1 MIGSYRQGDDTYT
14 LWAQSQNPHLLRQ
27 WIADHT
33 LRVPEHKLR
42 VVSPDVGGGFG
53 QKIFEYPE
61 DAVVLW
67 ASKLL
72 GRPVRWTG
80 TRSENLLVDTYARD
94 HVSQGAMAFDDD
106 GRILALDID
115 TIASVGGYLNGMGAG
130 ICGAFYPVH
139 LTGLYDIP
147 AARCRIRGVYTNTT
161 PTDAYRGAGQPEA
174 AFLLERLLDTAA
186 REMNVDPFDLRSRNV
201 LEPDQFPY
209 TSAMGRLYDSGNY
222 PGLIEI
228 TKAESR
234 YEELRRE
241 QRESADGGLRMGIG
255 IAGVVESTG
264 GPSSRNAATIGR
276 RIPTYDSA
284 TVRVHPSGTVTV
296 MCGGHSHGQGHAT
309 TFAQIA
315 AEMLG
320 CDINSVDIV
329 EGDTDRTPFGL
340 GTFGSRTLLVVGIA
354 ITRAVDKVIA
364 KGAKIA
370 AHLMECDDKD
380 VVFEAG
386 RYTIAGTNQ
395 SVDFTEIVKA
405 AYLVENYPEDLE
417 PGLEE
422 TAFYDP
428 PGRATTSGI
437 HLCVV
442 LVDPTDGTIRL
453 RDYWSIDDVGRAINP
468 MVVEGQLHGGIV
480 QGLGQ
485 VLMENCVYD
494 ESGQLLTGT
503 FMDYA
508 MPRAEDVPSFAT
520 AFQETLNPDNP
531 LGAKGVGES
540 GAIGPPPAV
549 VNAVVDALA
558 DLGVR
563 HIDMPLTP
571 ERVWKAIRDAAKS
584 ADGDGV

>member
-1 MIGSYRQGDDTYT
+1 
-14 LWAQSQNPHLLRQ
+14 
-27 WIADHT
+27 
-33 LRVPEHKLR
+33 
-42 VVSPDVGGGFG
+42 
-53 QKIFEYPE
+53 
-61 DAVVLW
+61 
-67 ASKLL
+67 
-72 GRPVRWTG
+72 
-80 TRSENLLVDTYARD
+80 
-94 HVSQGAMAFDDD
+94 
-106 GRILALDID
+106 
-115 TIASVGGYLNGMGAG
+115 
-130 ICGAFYPVH
+130 
-139 LTGLYDIP
+139 
-147 AARCRIRGVYTNTT
+147 
-161 PTDAYRGAGQPEA
+161 
-174 AFLLERLLDTAA
+174 
-186 REMNVDPFDLRSRNV
+186 
-201 LEPDQFPY
+201 
-209 TSAMGRLYDSGNY
+209 
-222 PGLIEI
+222 
-228 TKAESR
+228 
-234 YEELRRE
+234 
-241 QRESADGGLRMGIG
+241 
-255 IAGVVESTG
+255 
-264 GPSSRNAATIGR
+264 
-276 RIPTYDSA
+276 
-284 TVRVHPSGTVTV
+284 

-370 AHLMECDDKD
+370 AHLMECDEKD

-395 SVDFTEIVKA
+395 SVDFTEVVKA

-485 VLMENCVYD
+485 VLMEKLCLRRV
-494 ESGQLLTGT
+494 GT
-503 FMDYA
+503 A
-508 MPRAEDVPSFAT
+508 
-520 AFQETLNPDNP
+520 PDRY
-531 LGAKGVGES
+531 LHG
-540 GAIGPPPAV
+540 
-549 VNAVVDALA
+549 L
-558 DLGVR
+558 
-563 HIDMPLTP
+563 
-571 ERVWKAIRDAAKS
+571 RDAARGGCAVVRYRIPGNLES
-584 ADGDGV
+584 RQPARRQGGGGERCHRTTAGRG